1 MLDISEIVAACG
13 LISAEDS
20 QGTGYLVA
28 PDRVATCAHVVQDAV
43 GEEISIAFNGTEW
56 EATVGLLNR
65 ESDCAILLLKKP
77 VSDTQPLRL
86 GGRCK
91 WKAPWDSYGFPSV
104 GRGAGVTLAG
114 IVSNPDAQDD
124 LGRPVLELTSPE
136 VAAGMATPLH
146 GFSGSPVLVDGLVV
160 GHLKRFL
167 PDLDNPDRPAYGKVY
182 ATRSECVLNLFRRG
196 EHRTAAPSLQAP
208 PTVDPPI
215 PGSAAARVH
224 AQRVQELV
232 RKWSQADMPEGAA
245 ALLAAE
251 SFIQLGRPGQAL
263 KVLRTAPMSIRA
275 DQLRALALAKTG
287 KPTRI
292 DESIEILK
300 KLRKAGHLDEET
312 GGILA
317 GRYKQ
322 KWQQTGDKRFLRQ
335 TYKVYV
341 DTFKNTKHW
350 YPGINAAASA
360 LWLEEALESKTIARQ
375 VLRHLKGLSSAQMD
389 QWQLAA
395 KGEAYLLTGNL
406 DSAKKFYSEAVA
418 RCPGAKESIRTMQRQ
433 ARLDLK
439 ALGLSGSELD
449 DVFRV
454 R

>member
-13 LISAEDS
+13 LIVTEDS
-20 QGTGYLVA
+20 RGTGYLIA
-28 PDRVATCAHVVQDAV
+28 PDRVATCAHVVQDAA
-43 GEEISIAFNGTEW
+43 EEDICIAFSGTEC
-56 EATVGLLNR
+56 EATVGPLNR
-65 ESDCAILLLKKP
+65 ESDCAILLLKKAVP
-77 VSDTQPLRL
+77 DTPPLRL

-91 WKAPWDSYGFPSV
+91 WKAPWDSYGFPLA
-104 GRGAGVTLAG
+104 GRATGVTLAG
-114 IVSNPDAQDD
+114 IVSNPEAQDD
-124 LGRPVLELTSPE
+124 LGRSVLELTSPE

-167 PDLDNPDRPAYGKVY
+167 PDMDNPDRPAFGKVY
-182 ATRSECVLNLFRRG
+182 ATRSECVLNLFTRG
-196 EHRTAAPSLQAP
+196 EHRTAAPGLRAAP
-208 PTVDPPI
+208 TADPPI
-215 PGSAAARVH
+215 PGSAAAQAH
-224 AQRVQELV
+224 AQRIQELV

-245 ALLAAE
+245 KLLAAE
-251 SFIQLGRPGQAL
+251 SFIQLGCPGQAL
-263 KVLRTAPMSIRA
+263 KMLRTAPMSVRA
-275 DQLRALALAKTG
+275 NQLRALALAKTG

-292 DESIEILK
+292 EESIEILK

-322 KWQQTGDKRFLRQ
+322 KWQQTGDKRFLHQ
-335 TYKVYV
+335 AYKVYL

-360 LWLEEALESKTIARQ
+360 LWLEEASESKTIARH
-375 VLRHLKGLSSAQMD
+375 VLRHLRDLSSAQMD
-389 QWQLAA
+389 QWELAA

-406 DSAKKFYSEAVA
+406 DRAKRFYSKAVA
-418 RCPGAKESIRTMQRQ
+418 LCPGGKENIQTMQRQ

-439 ALGLSGSELD
+439 ALGLSGGELD